1 MPSLDEIGQVMF
13 EKNMKMKK
21 VNNDDDANDRQ
32 WTHFFLK
39 SSRAFG
45 SGELPISL
53 VRKMF
58 CFVIGF
64 FTWLHEINVLLSQDI
79 EQNLVQF
86 NIF

>member
-13 EKNMKMKK
+13 EKKMKMKK
-21 VNNDDDANDRQ
+21 VNNDDDANDRK
-32 WTHFFLK
+32 WTHFFFK

-58 CFVIGF
+58 CFVGF
-64 FTWLHEINVLLSQDI
+64 FLHGYTKYMYY
-79 EQNLVQF
+79 
-86 NIF
+86 

>member
-1 MPSLDEIGQVMF
+1 MF

-32 WTHFFLK
+32 WTHFVFK

-58 CFVIGF
+58 CFVGF
-64 FTWLHEINVLLSQDI
+64 FYMVTRNTCTIKSRYRAKFGAV
-79 EQNLVQF
+79 
-86 NIF
+86 